1 MKEVNHLFLSSLP
14 AFKKPF
20 YTRLGVKGTKRR
32 QWRVIAARWLSF
44 PGHRTLTLQV
54 CWSDRPPIW
63 SLSVW
68 WLNNHLSW
76 SYNLFWIVPQNLL
89 QQWWK
94 CKRSHFNFSEPWDVS
109 DVFKNNKA
117 SFSSFFFLFFF
128 FFFPFSSAFFFC
140 LFHLFSTFF
149 FFFLFL
155 LLLLIFSSSFSSF
168 FLSFFSFYLF
178 LFCFF
183 LFSTSFF
190 SNFLVFFFNFFL
202 FLFILL
208 FWIFFFSCV
217 GTSKNIFLFLLFSSL
232 SSSFFYSFFFFF
244 FFFYPAGI
252 MMYSGQFHAFLLIG
266 IWLQEHN
273 NEPTESRKTTDG
285 WETWI

>member
-76 SYNLFWIVPQNLL
+76 SYNLFWMVSQNLP

-94 CKRSHFNFSEPWDVS
+94 CKRSHFHFSEPWDVW
-109 DVFKNNKA
+109 DVFKIIKFPSPPSSSC
-117 SFSSFFFLFFF
+117 SFS
-128 FFFPFSSAFFFC
+128 FFPF
-140 LFHLFSTFF
+140 LQLFSSV
-149 FFFLFL
+149 L
-155 LLLLIFSSSFSSF
+155 
-168 FLSFFSFYLF
+168 LSFFSFYLF
-178 LFCFF
+178 LF
-183 LFSTSFF
+183 
-190 SNFLVFFFNFFL
+190 
-202 FLFILL
+202 
-208 FWIFFFSCV
+208 
-217 GTSKNIFLFLLFSSL
+217 
-232 SSSFFYSFFFFF
+232 SFFYFSFF
-244 FFFYPAGI
+244 
-252 MMYSGQFHAFLLIG
+252 
-266 IWLQEHN
+266 
-273 NEPTESRKTTDG
+273 
-285 WETWI
+285 